1 MALPQREDVV
11 GGAFVAR
18 EHVLLGYQGRDAR
31 MTNVWCD
38 SKDCRFNRY
47 GQCMQDVVDIVG
59 YECDTFDPN
68 IHYDRNK
75 EYNARRAKKDGHRL
89 PRD

>member
-1 MALPQREDVV
+1 MAGLHLLLACSAG
-11 GGAFVAR
+11 GGA
-18 EHVLLGYQGRDAR
+18 D
-31 MTNVWCD
+31 MTNIWCD
-38 SKDCRFNRY
+38 SKECRYNRY

-68 IHYDRNK
+68 VHYDRNK
-75 EYNARRAKKDGHRL
+75 EYNARRKNEHRL